1 MTQHDIAAI
10 LVTDVRSHA
19 VTQSPLSRGIFSRS
33 FCYREIQKKKG
44 GKKDRAPRGG
54 MKHFQ
59 GVAGLFS
66 LCYQREC
73 AIRSFQPLVERFTI
87 KRVTD
92 ALSDALFVSCSQ
104 HAGCISDNVVSCRG
118 GFSTQ
123 RGGKRKREEREER
136 NRGRKNWGKVFQ
148 RTSPLIYTFEVRTFF
163 LFLFFFPRRN

>member
-1 MTQHDIAAI
+1 MVSSRVHSVIA
-10 LVTDVRSHA
+10 RSK
-19 VTQSPLSRGIFSRS
+19 
-33 FCYREIQKKKG
+33 KKKG